1 MGWFT
6 NCPVERM
13 ATDGTTIYLLIA
25 GLGKVMEVIWG
36 SGGW

>member
-13 ATDGTTIYLLIA
+13 ATDGTTIYLLSA
-25 GLGKVMEVIWG
+25 GLGKVKEAIMG
-36 SGGW
+36 SGGL